1 MTSKLTKREKV
12 LLYLLLCLAILAGTV
27 CLLVL
32 PAITRNS
39 TMRNDL
45 DAVVMEKQQAEL
57 KQAALSKNQERL
69 ASLEAEGE
77 SLYDQMFT
85 DGDMPETLDLF
96 VTGIALQAGV
106 APESLVIGSREYT
119 PIQNYAGDTASEDA
133 SSSAS
138 SAVSNSADE
147 PHIMLANIQISGS
160 CDAAAFIR
168 MTDAFASKKQL
179 IIAESSFSEGGEGSP
194 SQFHMTLEIYL
205 LAE

>member
-32 PAITRNS
+32 PAVTR
-39 TMRNDL
+39 
-45 DAVVMEKQQAEL
+45 
-57 KQAALSKNQERL
+57 KQAALPKNQERL
-69 ASLEAEGE
+69 SSLEAEGDA
-77 SLYDQMFT
+77 LYDQMFT
-85 DGDMPETLDLF
+85 AGDMPETLDLF

-119 PIQNYAGDTASEDA
+119 PIQNYAGDTASQDA
-133 SSSAS
+133 SSQTAS
-138 SAVSNSADE
+138 SAASGSEDT

-160 CDAAAFIR
+160 CDAAAYIR

-179 IIAESSFSEGGEGSP
+179 VIAESSFSEGGDGTP